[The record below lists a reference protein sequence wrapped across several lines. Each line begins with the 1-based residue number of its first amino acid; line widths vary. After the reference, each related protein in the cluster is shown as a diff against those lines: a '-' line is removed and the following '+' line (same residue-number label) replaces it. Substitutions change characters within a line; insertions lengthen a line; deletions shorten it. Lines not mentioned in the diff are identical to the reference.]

1 MNKRLRK
8 KLNKKREQVEI
19 FQYAASGQA
28 SKIQELIEAGND
40 INKKD
45 IGGYTPLHFAVQ
57 ENHLMSFSYY
67 FHQVREL
74 I

>member
-19 FQYAASGQA
+19 FQYAASGQT
-28 SKIQELIEAGND
+28 SKIQELIEAGRD

-45 IGGYTPLHFAVQ
+45 IGGYTPLFFAV
-57 ENHLMSFSYY
+57 
-67 FHQVREL
+67 
-74 I
+74 